1 MNIDELEH
9 FTVEELQNFTLEDL
23 EKSPD
28 ILKRE
33 IEKFGSKIPYDVY
46 IKICKLCDD
55 VNAIPDFKQSKKLK
69 KPNNSVKDVLDTLI
83 KLIQL
88 AKAYPF
94 LKDLCEDFFNW
105 LWNFTNHNF

>member
-9 FTVEELQNFTLEDL
+9 FTIDELQNFTWGDL
-23 EKSPD
+23 EKSPQV
-28 ILKRE
+28 LKRE

-46 IKICKLCDD
+46 VKICKLCDD
-55 VNAIPDFKQSKKLK
+55 VNAIPDLNQSKKLE
-69 KPNNSVKDVLDTLI
+69 KPKSNAKDVLDTLL

-94 LKDLCEDFFNW
+94 LKGLCENFFDW
-105 LWNFTNHNF
+105 LWDFNHHRF